1 MCWDRRSLNSL
12 RCIWSNFFFLPTSEG
27 RQQLAAAA
35 AGTRVAFGGGEDRNK
50 PTPNESYSADTWYDR
65 TDGFQSTT
73 EIASKILISL
83 TQLFYFSLVFFW
95 PVSLRNA
102 TDNKIYFE
110 QLFRNRV
117 DLAAAGDGTVM
128 MFAGGTK
135 QGVESNFVDIFDVA
149 SNGWTAA
156 NLGKAR
162 TQLAGAAI
170 NNVFVFAGG

>member
-1 MCWDRRSLNSL
+1 
-12 RCIWSNFFFLPTSEG
+12 
-27 RQQLAAAA
+27 
-35 AGTRVAFGGGEDRNK
+35 
-50 PTPNESYSADTWYDR
+50 
-65 TDGFQSTT
+65 
-73 EIASKILISL
+73 
-83 TQLFYFSLVFFW
+83 
-95 PVSLRNA
+95 
-102 TDNKIYFE
+102 
-110 QLFRNRV
+110 
-117 DLAAAGDGTVM
+117 M